1 MVPIGAGVPGCS
13 LDPDAVQQD
22 GESHSDAG
30 QRRKTVTDD
39 ESERPVHA
47 LTYER
52 RRMTGVRSTWLV
64 PVVVLAASATVA
76 ALTLRQAAEAGS
88 PAADPLR
95 VLTAGLPLL
104 PLPLAAL
111 GSGVVGALSAGH
123 EFRHPAPLALLRPL
137 RRRLALLLAKLV
149 MVGVFGIL
157 LGAATLLLDAAVLH
171 VGDHAAAAPLES
183 AALHG
188 HLPPALGG
196 YLALVVAGGWIGL
209 LGAVLLRSAAAGML
223 VLITVPVLIEAVVSG
238 LFGQAADDGEAGA
251 AFRWHRFFPVDGH
264 HAWLYGALS
273 GLHSGTTVSDL
284 DLAIAV
290 AAPVAVLLLAYLVLL
305 PRRSAL

>member
-1 MVPIGAGVPGCS
+1 M
-13 LDPDAVQQD
+13 
-22 GESHSDAG
+22 
-30 QRRKTVTDD
+30 
-39 ESERPVHA
+39 HA

-52 RRMTGVRSTWLV
+52 RRLTGVRSTWLV
-64 PVVVLAASATVA
+64 PVVVLVASAVVA
-76 ALTLRQAAEAGS
+76 ELTLRQAATAGS

-111 GSGVVGALSAGH
+111 GAGVVGALSAGH

-137 RRRLALLLAKLV
+137 RRRLALLLAKLAT
-149 MVGVFGIL
+149 VGVFAGL
-157 LGAATLLLDAAVLH
+157 LGVGTLAVDGIVLH
-171 VGDHAAAAPLES
+171 FGNRAAAAPLETT
-183 AALHG
+183 ALHG
-188 HLPPALGG
+188 HLPGALGG

-223 VLITVPVLIEAVVSG
+223 VLITVPVLIEPLASA
-238 LFGQAADDGEAGA
+238 LLSGEAPGGGGGGSA
-251 AFRWHRFFPVDGH
+251 LRWSRLFPVDRT

-273 GLHSGTTVSDL
+273 GLHSGTAVSDAG
-284 DLAIAV
+284 LAVAV
-290 AAPVAVLLLAYLVLL
+290 AAPVVLLLLAYLVLL

>member
-1 MVPIGAGVPGCS
+1 M
-13 LDPDAVQQD
+13 
-22 GESHSDAG
+22 
-30 QRRKTVTDD
+30 
-39 ESERPVHA
+39 HA

-52 RRMTGVRSTWLV
+52 RRLTGVRSTWLV

-76 ALTLRQAAEAGS
+76 ALTLRQAAAAGS

-111 GSGVVGALSAGH
+111 GAGVVGALSAGH

-137 RRRLALLLAKLV
+137 RRRLALLVAKLV
-149 MVGVFGIL
+149 VVGAFGAL

-171 VGDHAAAAPLES
+171 VADHGAAAALES

-196 YLALVVAGGWIGL
+196 YLALVLAGGWIGL

-223 VLITVPVLIEAVVSG
+223 VLITVPVLIEPVASAV
-238 LFGQAADDGEAGA
+238 FGQAAGGNGGSALH
-251 AFRWHRFFPVDGH
+251 WHRLFPVDGH
-264 HAWLYGALS
+264 HAWLYGAVS

-284 DLAIAV
+284 GLAIAV
-290 AAPVAVLLLAYLVLL
+290 VAPVAVLLLAYLVLL

>member
-1 MVPIGAGVPGCS
+1 M
-13 LDPDAVQQD
+13 
-22 GESHSDAG
+22 
-30 QRRKTVTDD
+30 TDN

-52 RRMTGVRSTWLV
+52 RRLAGVRSTWLV
-64 PVVVLAASATVA
+64 PAVVLVTSATVA
-76 ALTLRQAAEAGS
+76 ALTLRQTAAAGS
-88 PAADPLR
+88 PSADPVR

-111 GSGVVGALSAGH
+111 GAGVVGALSAGH

-137 RRRLALLLAKLV
+137 RRRLALLLAKLLT
-149 MVGVFGIL
+149 VGVFAAL
-157 LGAATLLLDAAVLH
+157 LGVGTLALDAVVLH
-171 VGDHAAAAPLES
+171 VGNRALAVPLES
-183 AALHG
+183 AAFHG
-188 HLPPALGG
+188 HVPPALGG

-223 VLITVPVLIEAVVSG
+223 VLITIPVLIEPVASA
-238 LFGQAADDGEAGA
+238 LFGQSAAGA
-251 AFRWHRFFPVDGH
+251 ATATATATASPAPAFRWGRLFPVDGH
-264 HAWLYGALS
+264 HAWLYGALT
-273 GLHSGTTVSDL
+273 GLHSGTTVSDAG
-284 DLAIAV
+284 LAVAV

>member
-1 MVPIGAGVPGCS
+1 M
-13 LDPDAVQQD
+13 
-22 GESHSDAG
+22 
-30 QRRKTVTDD
+30 
-39 ESERPVHA
+39 HA

-52 RRMTGVRSTWLV
+52 RRLTGVRSSWLV
-64 PVVVLAASATVA
+64 PVVVLGTSAAVA
-76 ALTLRQAAEAGS
+76 MLTLRQGAAAGS

-104 PLPLAAL
+104 PLPIAAL
-111 GSGVVGALSAGH
+111 GAGVVGALSAGH

-149 MVGVFGIL
+149 TVGVFGVL
-157 LGAATLLLDAAVLH
+157 LGVGTLVVDAAVLH
-171 VGDHAAAAPLES
+171 VGDHAAAVRLET

-188 HLPPALGG
+188 HVPAALGG

-223 VLITVPVLIEAVVSG
+223 VLITVPVLIEPVASALLG
-238 LFGQAADDGEAGA
+238 NAAPGGRTGA
-251 AFRWHRFFPVDGH
+251 LRWHRLFPVDGT

-273 GLHSGTTVSDL
+273 GLHSGTTVSDAG
-284 DLAIAV
+284 LAVAV
-290 AAPVAVLLLAYLVLL
+290 AAPVVLLLLVYLVLL

>member
-1 MVPIGAGVPGCS
+1 M
-13 LDPDAVQQD
+13 
-22 GESHSDAG
+22 
-30 QRRKTVTDD
+30 
-39 ESERPVHA
+39 HA

-52 RRMTGVRSTWLV
+52 RRLSGVRSSWLV
-64 PVVVLAASATVA
+64 PVVVLGASAVVAVLTVRQGA
-76 ALTLRQAAEAGS
+76 AAGS

-104 PLPLAAL
+104 PLPIAAL
-111 GSGVVGALSAGH
+111 GAGVVGALSAGH

-149 MVGVFGIL
+149 TVGVFAGL
-157 LGAATLLLDAAVLH
+157 LGVGTLVLDAVVLHLGHHTAAARLEAAVLH
-171 VGDHAAAAPLES
+171 
-183 AALHG
+183 G
-188 HLPPALGG
+188 HVPVALGG

-223 VLITVPVLIEAVVSG
+223 VLIMVPVLVEPVASALLG
-238 LFGQAADDGEAGA
+238 SGA
-251 AFRWHRFFPVDGH
+251 ARGGGDGVLRWHRFFPVDGT

-273 GLHSGTTVSDL
+273 GLHSGTTVSDAG
-284 DLAIAV
+284 LAVAV
-290 AAPVAVLLLAYLVLL
+290 AAPVLMLLLAYLVLL

>member
-1 MVPIGAGVPGCS
+1 M
-13 LDPDAVQQD
+13 
-22 GESHSDAG
+22 
-30 QRRKTVTDD
+30 
-39 ESERPVHA
+39 HA

-52 RRMTGVRSTWLV
+52 RRLIGVRSSWLV
-64 PVVVLAASATVA
+64 PLVVLGASAAVA
-76 ALTLRQAAEAGS
+76 VLTLGQGAVAGA

-104 PLPLAAL
+104 PLPIAAL
-111 GSGVVGALSAGH
+111 GAGVLGALSAGH
-123 EFRHPAPLALLRPL
+123 EFRHPAPLVLLRPL

-149 MVGVFGIL
+149 TVGAFAVL
-157 LGAATLLLDAAVLH
+157 LGVGTLVVDAVVLH
-171 VGDHAAAAPLES
+171 LGRHAAAVRLET

-188 HLPPALGG
+188 HVPTALGG

-223 VLITVPVLIEAVVSG
+223 VLITVPVLIEPVASALLGSAAVSG
-238 LFGQAADDGEAGA
+238 GGKQGA
-251 AFRWHRFFPVDGH
+251 LHWHRLFPVDGT

-273 GLHSGTTVSDL
+273 GLHSGTAVSDAG
-284 DLAIAV
+284 LAVAV
-290 AAPVAVLLLAYLVLL
+290 AAPVLVLLLAYLVLL